1 MLRFVDGYFD
11 VLVSTNIIESGLDVA
26 NANTVIINDAHN
38 FGLSDLHQIRG
49 RVGRSNINAFCY
61 LITKSLN
68 ALSNDARKRIV

>member
-61 LITKSLN
+61 LITVSYTHLTLPTN
-68 ALSNDARKRIV
+68 REV